1 MMTTA
6 DCYNDD
12 VTMMTMMTTGDCV
25 IAGKGK
31 EEGEEEGQKSWDLYT
46 PVPSYIEPW
55 TAGLQTLQHQWF
67 KSEY

>member
-12 VTMMTMMTTGDCV
+12 VTMMTMMTTGDYV

-31 EEGEEEGQKSWDLYT
+31 EEGEEEGQKS
-46 PVPSYIEPW
+46 
-55 TAGLQTLQHQWF
+55 
-67 KSEY
+67 

>member
-31 EEGEEEGQKSWDLYT
+31 EEGEEEGQKS
-46 PVPSYIEPW
+46 
-55 TAGLQTLQHQWF
+55 
-67 KSEY
+67 